1 MLSAELLNWLS
12 ALFFYFLTFESL
24 YKEVSKITNATELK
38 KLLITHYENM
48 KDGEA
53 FAQMKGDEAKKIVL
67 NAIEAMDEHG
77 ILQITTRTK
86 NRRCTATI
94 TDNGRGMTKADVG
107 RLFEPYFTTKEKGT
121 GLGLTNTQNI
131 ILSHGA
137 SISAESTPGKGTTF
151 TLSFDFA

>member
-1 MLSAELLNWLS
+1 
-12 ALFFYFLTFESL
+12 
-24 YKEVSKITNATELK
+24 
-38 KLLITHYENM
+38 
-48 KDGEA
+48 
-53 FAQMKGDEAKKIVL
+53 
-67 NAIEAMDEHG
+67 
-77 ILQITTRTK
+77 
-86 NRRCTATI
+86 
-94 TDNGRGMTKADVG
+94 MTKADVG